1 MDSSFMKL
9 YIGVNTDDF
18 ILYKKGEIILIIII
32 SQNRATRVATFE
44 VCVRSPNA
52 CCITQ
57 VHYMPLCKFWSNA
70 FCL

>member
-1 MDSSFMKL
+1 MKL

-57 VHYMPLCKFWSNA
+57 VHYAIMQVLVKCILS
-70 FCL
+70 LI